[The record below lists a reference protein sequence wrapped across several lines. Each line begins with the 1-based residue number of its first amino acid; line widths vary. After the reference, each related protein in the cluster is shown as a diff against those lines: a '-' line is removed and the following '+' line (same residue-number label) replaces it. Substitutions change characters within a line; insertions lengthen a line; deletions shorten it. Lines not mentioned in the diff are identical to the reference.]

1 MAIKSPIKG
10 NQAKNAA
17 IALYFSIFSLNVS
30 IFSFFTLKNFIIPPL
45 LLPIAAINTHN
56 QILFPKAIAPTSNA
70 SDENGIIVEANK
82 LPINKPQS
90 PQVSNS

>member
-1 MAIKSPIKG
+1 M
-10 NQAKNAA
+10 
-17 IALYFSIFSLNVS
+17 
-30 IFSFFTLKNFIIPPL
+30 